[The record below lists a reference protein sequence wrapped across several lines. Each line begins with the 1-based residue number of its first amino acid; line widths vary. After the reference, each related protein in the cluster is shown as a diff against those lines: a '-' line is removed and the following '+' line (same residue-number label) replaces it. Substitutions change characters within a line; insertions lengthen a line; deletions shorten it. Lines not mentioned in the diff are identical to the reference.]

1 MIGGVNCGSRSPRGA
16 ASNIAFFLV
25 SRAPLLLSQR
35 PPGWDGAATPGPGPL
50 APARTINIARSVS
63 LRTLPPLRSLRLTPF
78 RSATFARSAASKKA
92 VDHVLWCCRGW
103 SGLLW
108 ASGASWWLHV
118 LVGCLGLPL
127 RACALVT
134 PVTTWAVWLLV
145 FLVGWWVVASGRGVH
160 PYKGSLPLLFFP
172 VVAQRWL
179 RPWLRFS
186 IGGYVGFSCPCL
198 TWLLVAPG
206 RPLTFPQRLRFLP
219 FVIFYFTP

>member
-1 MIGGVNCGSRSPRGA
+1 MPPCSSPSAHRPTQA
-16 ASNIAFFLV
+16 QLH
-25 SRAPLLLSQR
+25 RAPRALSLR
-35 PPGWDGAATPGPGPL
+35 RVHFTSL
-50 APARTINIARSVS
+50 APSPSA
-63 LRTLPPLRSLRLTPF
+63 PLRSLRLTPF

-145 FLVGWWVVASGRGVH
+145 FLVGWWVVASGRGVRC
-160 PYKGSLPLLFFP
+160 GLSAALPLLLFP
-172 VVAQRWL
+172 VVAPNDSPLAAILHRW
-179 RPWLRFS
+179 RMW
-186 IGGYVGFSCPCL
+186 GSCFL
-198 TWLLVAPG
+198 ALLGCWSRQVVLSP
-206 RPLTFPQRLRFLP
+206 FLSGS
-219 FVIFYFTP
+219 VSSLCY